1 MTRTCD
7 LRFRK
12 PLLYPAE
19 LRDRVNRDVAYG
31 LRSCIRPAGSGKYLP
46 MRAARI
52 IGLIALFAAAS
63 AHPAH
68 AEDEA
73 PAACR
78 LETLGVFIPGLAIDG
93 RTFRLKDGR
102 AVRLAGIE
110 AAEGNTAKEALE
122 TSIAGGLVALRRGGS
137 GTDRYGHLVA
147 QVFALRD
154 GAERWVQQEMIA
166 GGQARVGARVGDPAC
181 ASALLAAE
189 RAARNGHVGLWADTA
204 YAIKQADDLAGLL
217 ADRGRFIVAEG
228 KVLSVRQ
235 SGGTIYVNFGQ
246 VWSRNLT
253 VTILQRSERAFA
265 AAGMELKKLEGRRV
279 RVRVWVEE
287 RGGPRIEAARPEQIE
302 FADRN

>member
-1 MTRTCD
+1 
-7 LRFRK
+7 
-12 PLLYPAE
+12 
-19 LRDRVNRDVAYG
+19 
-31 LRSCIRPAGSGKYLP
+31 
-46 MRAARI
+46 MRAAPI
-52 IGLIALFAAAS
+52 IGLIVLFTTA
-63 AHPAH
+63 AHPVR

-78 LETLGVFIPGLAIDG
+78 FETLGIFVPGLAIDG

-102 AVRLAGIE
+102 EVRLAGIE
-110 AAEGNTAKEALE
+110 AAEDNAAKEALE
-122 TSIAGGLVALRRGGS
+122 NSITGGLIALSRVGS

-154 GAERWVQQEMIA
+154 GAERWIQREMIA
-166 GGQARVGARVGDPAC
+166 GGHARVGARVGGPAC

-204 YAIKQADDLAGLL
+204 YAIKQTDDLAGLL
-217 ADRGRFIVAEG
+217 AERGRFIVAEG
-228 KVLSVRQ
+228 KVLSVRS
-235 SGGTIYVNFGQ
+235 SGGTIYLNFGL

-265 AAGMELKKLEGRRV
+265 AAGVELKKLEGRRV
-279 RVRVWVEE
+279 RVRGWVEE
-287 RGGPRIEAARPEQIE
+287 RGGPRIKAAGPEQIE

>member
-1 MTRTCD
+1 MITLPASDAIWPNCKARPFLEFSSSKAESWEFIRRPLFGGPGMTRTCD

-110 AAEGNTAKEALE
+110 
-122 TSIAGGLVALRRGGS
+122 
-137 GTDRYGHLVA
+137 
-147 QVFALRD
+147 
-154 GAERWVQQEMIA
+154 
-166 GGQARVGARVGDPAC
+166 
-181 ASALLAAE
+181 
-189 RAARNGHVGLWADTA
+189 
-204 YAIKQADDLAGLL
+204 
-217 ADRGRFIVAEG
+217 
-228 KVLSVRQ
+228 
-235 SGGTIYVNFGQ
+235 
-246 VWSRNLT
+246 
-253 VTILQRSERAFA
+253 
-265 AAGMELKKLEGRRV
+265 
-279 RVRVWVEE
+279 
-287 RGGPRIEAARPEQIE
+287 
-302 FADRN
+302 